1 MNIKI
6 NVRLAGCET
15 SRSTRILRDIPC
27 PSVEPERT
35 YPEVS
40 FPIWTLDFVAAARWT
55 WGCWLMSANVLEL
68 IFECG
73 GRKEMV
79 QESTIAPS
87 WANRGRQIKSSKQ

>member
-35 YPEVS
+35 YPEMS
-40 FPIWTLDFVAAARWT
+40 LPSLRTLEFVVAARWT
-55 WGCWLMSANVLEL
+55 WGCRLMSANVLEL

-73 GRKEMV
+73 RKERV
-79 QESTIAPS
+79 QESTIASS